1 MPRPDTKDEQVILQN
16 LWIVA
21 STMPEGADVP
31 CGDPASARR
40 LRFAL
45 YNAVK
50 QFKGENAKP
59 CSDQLLI
66 AITTCALS
74 FSEDGSH
81 VLIRQKIATKLNQAV
96 LGVLAGF
103 ELKTDEDRQAEESSA
118 RLLERLSA
126 APEPE
131 KAAPTDLAATYGIRS
146 R

>member
-1 MPRPDTKDEQVILQN
+1 MARPDTKDEQVILQN
-16 LWIVA
+16 LWVVA
-21 STMPEGADVP
+21 STLPEGADVP

-40 LRFAL
+40 LRFAM

-59 CSDQLLI
+59 CSDQLLN

-74 FSEDGSH
+74 FGGDGSH
-81 VLIRQKIATKLNQAV
+81 VLIRPKIATKLNQAV

-103 ELKTDEDRQAEESSA
+103 ELKTEEDRQAEESSA
-118 RLLERLSA
+118 RVLEMLERREEPTQELLTDA
-126 APEPE
+126 ASI
-131 KAAPTDLAATYGIRS
+131 YGARS